1 MREYELFY
9 LVGETKD
16 AELPRIKT
24 DVEALLTFEGATF
37 LDGETMDK
45 RKLAYLIKK
54 EVRGTY
60 IARRFTVP
68 QEEEA
73 LAEELAKR
81 KDEVDFI
88 ARVTKKLNLSKDVLR
103 FLILRADDLPALAQ
117 IDRTEKPKAAPS
129 GRRDSRDTRN
139 GDSRDYRRNVA
150 PRVTPEVA
158 KPAEK
163 ILTDAPKP
171 EDKEKPVM
179 TKEEMDEKLKAVLDI

>member
-1 MREYELFY
+1 MREYEIFY

-24 DVEALLTFEGATF
+24 DVEALLALEGATF
-37 LDGETMDK
+37 LDGETVDK

-73 LAEELAKR
+73 LASELAKR
-81 KDEVDFI
+81 EETVDFI

-117 IDRTEKPKAAPS
+117 IDRTEKPKAVAG
-129 GRRDSRDTRN
+129 GRRDGRDNRSN
-139 GDSRDYRRNVA
+139 EGRDYRRTAA
-150 PRVTPEVA
+150 PRVASVKPE
-158 KPAEK
+158 EK

-171 EDKEKPVM
+171 EDEKKPVM
-179 TKEEMDEKLKAVLDI
+179 SKEEMDQKLKDVLDI

>member
-24 DVEALLTFEGATF
+24 DVEALLVGEGATF
-37 LDGETMDK
+37 LAGETTDK

-73 LAEELAKR
+73 LASELAKR
-81 KDEVDFI
+81 KDEVDFV

-117 IDRTEKPKAAPS
+117 IDRTEKPKATNA
-129 GRRDSRDTRN
+129 GRRDGRDTRSN
-139 GDSRDYRRNVA
+139 EGRDYRRNVA
-150 PRVTPEVA
+150 PRVAEV
-158 KPAEK
+158 KPVEP

-171 EDKEKPVM
+171 DDEKKPVM
-179 TKEEMDEKLKAVLDI
+179 SKEEMDQKLKDVLDI

>member
-1 MREYELFY
+1 MREYEIFY

-24 DVEALLTFEGATF
+24 AVETLIVGEGATF
-37 LDGETMDK
+37 LPGETTDK

-103 FLILRADDLPALAQ
+103 FLILRADDLPVLAQ
-117 IDRTEKPKAAPS
+117 IDRTEKPKAVVG
-129 GRRDSRDTRN
+129 GRRDGRDGRSN
-139 GDSRDYRRNVA
+139 EGRDYRRTA
-150 PRVTPEVA
+150 TPRVAEV
-158 KPAEK
+158 KPAEP

-179 TKEEMDEKLKAVLDI
+179 TKEEMDQKLKDVLDI

>member
-24 DVEALLTFEGATF
+24 DVEALLALEGATF
-37 LDGETMDK
+37 LDGETTDK

-54 EVRGTY
+54 EIRGTY

-73 LAEELAKR
+73 LASELAKR
-81 KDEVDFI
+81 QDEVDFVT
-88 ARVTKKLNLSKDVLR
+88 RVTKKLNLSKDVLR

-117 IDRTEKPKAAPS
+117 IDRTEKPKAVAP
-129 GRRDSRDTRN
+129 GRRDGRDTRSN
-139 GDSRDYRRNVA
+139 EGRDYRRTAA
-150 PRVTPEVA
+150 PRVEA
-158 KPAEK
+158 KPVEEK
-163 ILTDAPKP
+163 ILTDAPTAEDEKKP
-171 EDKEKPVM
+171 AM
-179 TKEEMDEKLKAVLDI
+179 TKEEMDQKLKDVLDI

>member
-1 MREYELFY
+1 MREYEIFY

-24 DVEALLTFEGATF
+24 DVEALLVGEGATF

-73 LAEELAKR
+73 LASELAKR
-81 KDEVDFI
+81 EDTLDFI

-117 IDRTEKPKAAPS
+117 IDRTEKPKAAAS
-129 GRRDSRDTRN
+129 GRRDGRDNRSN
-139 GDSRDYRRNVA
+139 EGRDYRRTVA
-150 PRVTPEVA
+150 PRVAEA
-158 KPAEK
+158 KPEEK

-171 EDKEKPVM
+171 EDEKKPAM
-179 TKEEMDEKLKAVLDI
+179 SKEEMDQKLKDVLDI

>member
-24 DVEALLTFEGATF
+24 DVEALFALEGATF
-37 LDGETMDK
+37 LDGETVDK

-73 LAEELAKR
+73 LASELAKR
-81 KDEVDFI
+81 EDTMDFI
-88 ARVTKKLNLSKDVLR
+88 ARVTKRLNLSKDVLR

-117 IDRTEKPKAAPS
+117 IDRTEKPKAVAV
-129 GRRDSRDTRN
+129 GRRDGRDSRSN
-139 GDSRDYRRNVA
+139 ESRDYRRTAA
-150 PRVTPEVA
+150 PRVASVKSE
-158 KPAEK
+158 EK

-171 EDKEKPVM
+171 EDEKKPVM
-179 TKEEMDEKLKAVLDI
+179 SKEEMDRKLKDVLDI

>member
-24 DVEALLTFEGATF
+24 DVEALLVGEGATF
-37 LDGETMDK
+37 LDGETVDK

-73 LAEELAKR
+73 LASELAKR
-81 KDEVDFI
+81 EDTVDFI

-117 IDRTEKPKAAPS
+117 IDRTEKPKTVAS
-129 GRRDSRDTRN
+129 GRRDSRDNRSN
-139 GDSRDYRRNVA
+139 EGRDYRRTAA
-150 PRVTPEVA
+150 PRVAEVKPE
-158 KPAEK
+158 EK

-171 EDKEKPVM
+171 EDEKKPVM
-179 TKEEMDEKLKAVLDI
+179 SKEEMDQKLKDVLDI

>member
-16 AELPRIKT
+16 AELPRIKSE
-24 DVEALLTFEGATF
+24 VEAMIVGEGATF
-37 LDGETMDK
+37 LDGETTDK

-73 LAEELAKR
+73 LASELAKR
-81 KDEVDFI
+81 EDTVDFI
-88 ARVTKKLNLSKDVLR
+88 ARVTKKFNLSKDVLR

-117 IDRTEKPKAAPS
+117 IDRTEKPKVVAS
-129 GRRDSRDTRN
+129 GRRDGRDTRSN
-139 GDSRDYRRNVA
+139 EGRDYRKTAA
-150 PRVTPEVA
+150 PRVEAA
-158 KPAEK
+158 KPEEK

-171 EDKEKPVM
+171 EDEKKPAM
-179 TKEEMDEKLKAVLDI
+179 SKEEMDQKLKDVLDI

>member
-24 DVEALLTFEGATF
+24 DVETLVTAEGATF
-37 LDGETMDK
+37 LPGETTDK

-73 LAEELAKR
+73 LASELAKR
-81 KDEVDFI
+81 QDEVDFVT
-88 ARVTKKLNLSKDVLR
+88 RLTKKLNLSKDVLR

-129 GRRDSRDTRN
+129 GRRDGRDTRSN
-139 GDSRDYRRNVA
+139 EGRDYRRNAA
-150 PRVTPEVA
+150 PRVITEAP
-158 KPAEK
+158 KPVEK

-171 EDKEKPVM
+171 EDEKKPVM
-179 TKEEMDEKLKAVLDI
+179 SKEEMDKKLKDVLDI

>member
-1 MREYELFY
+1 MREYEIFY

-24 DVEALLTFEGATF
+24 DVEALLVGEGATF
-37 LDGETMDK
+37 LDGETTDK

-73 LAEELAKR
+73 LASELAKR
-81 KDEVDFI
+81 EDTLDFI

-117 IDRTEKPKAAPS
+117 IDRTEKPKTVAS
-129 GRRDSRDTRN
+129 GRRDGRDNRSN
-139 GDSRDYRRNVA
+139 EGRDYRRTAVA
-150 PRVTPEVA
+150 PRVAEVKPE
-158 KPAEK
+158 EK

-171 EDKEKPVM
+171 EDEKKPVM
-179 TKEEMDEKLKAVLDI
+179 SKEEMDQKLKDVLDI

>member
-24 DVEALLTFEGATF
+24 DVEALLVSEGASF
-37 LDGETMDK
+37 LSGETTDK

-68 QEEEA
+68 QEEDA

-81 KDEVDFI
+81 KDEAPFI

-117 IDRTEKPKAAPS
+117 IDRTEKPKAAVA
-129 GRRDSRDTRN
+129 GRRDGRDTRSN
-139 GDSRDYRRNVA
+139 EGRDYRRTA
-150 PRVTPEVA
+150 TPRVAEV
-158 KPAEK
+158 KPVEP

-171 EDKEKPVM
+171 EDEKKPAM

>member
-1 MREYELFY
+1 MREYEIFY

-24 DVEALLTFEGATF
+24 AVETLIVGEGATF
-37 LDGETMDK
+37 LPGETTDK

-73 LAEELAKR
+73 LAEELAKS

-103 FLILRADDLPALAQ
+103 FLILRANDLPVLAQ
-117 IDRTEKPKAAPS
+117 IDRTEKPKAVVG
-129 GRRDSRDTRN
+129 GRRDGRDGRSN
-139 GDSRDYRRNVA
+139 EGRDYRRTA
-150 PRVTPEVA
+150 TPRVAEV
-158 KPAEK
+158 KPAEP

-179 TKEEMDEKLKAVLDI
+179 TKEEMDQKLKDVLDI